1 MKFHIK
7 NQQSDLEVNKGF
19 TLIEVLVAAAI
30 MSIVVALAG
39 TAFVGILKQNRTA
52 EFESERRTN
61 LNRALDYIAN
71 EVRMATSVTS
81 MAATSPTTTFP
92 AVTISSGTGV
102 LRLRIPVP
110 NPENGSV
117 YNSRL
122 YTVVYYR
129 ANSWTGWESPNSIWR
144 YSNVRNPVPIR
155 TVSPFVT
162 PTPNVVAT
170 VPSASPTSATT
181 FDHNFL
187 VDGIQAPQR
196 SGNPLSCPNGTI
208 WDSVASACKPNC
220 PTGSTLTG
228 DNGFYACIYT
238 SGKQVDIY
246 LYGKLSN
253 TSNETME
260 VKTTVF
266 TRGS

>member
-1 MKFHIK
+1 MKSHIK

-71 EVRMATSVTS
+71 EVRMATSVTTI
-81 MAATSPTTTFP
+81 AAGVPIGTFP
-92 AVTISSGTGV
+92 AITMTSGTGV

-110 NPENGSV
+110 NPESGSV
-117 YNSRL
+117 YNPRS

-129 ANSWTGWESPNSIWR
+129 SNSLTGWESPNSIWR
-144 YSNVRNPVPIR
+144 YSNVPNPVPIR
-155 TVSPFVT
+155 TAAPLVT

-170 VPSASPTSATT
+170 VPSASPTSAAT

-187 VDGIQAPQR
+187 VDGIRAPATL
-196 SGNPLSCPNGTI
+196 P
-208 WDSVASACKPNC
+208 VC

-228 DNGFYACIYT
+228 DGGFYACIYT
-238 SGKQVDIY
+238 SGKQVDLY

-253 TSNETME
+253 TSNKTIE

-266 TRGS
+266 TRAS